1 MDDLELKT
9 IIMILRDKQTN
20 KPVVITHFT
29 GFETDE
35 AAENFSKTLKE
46 KYINDI
52 PLDDETDP
60 TLH

>member
-35 AAENFSKTLKE
+35 EAENFSKTLKE

-52 PLDDETDP
+52 TLDDETDP

>member
-9 IIMILRDKQTN
+9 IIMILRDKQTK

-29 GFETDE
+29 RFETDE
-35 AAENFSKTLKE
+35 EAENFSKTLKE
-46 KYINDI
+46 KNINDL

>member
-35 AAENFSKTLKE
+35 EAENFSKTLKE

>member
-35 AAENFSKTLKE
+35 EAENFIKTLKE

>member
-35 AAENFSKTLKE
+35 EAENFSKTLKE

-52 PLDDETDP
+52 P
-60 TLH
+60 